1 MKKRIMSLVLAVM
14 MILTVLP
21 AASVYADADETDTPK
36 LYFCYAQNS
45 GDGWTLREDMQPE
58 LNCIPGYDH
67 IGGFYYGSE
76 DSAKLV
82 NVKDLGFPDY
92 LTVGGDDRLELPDN
106 CVRIH
111 VSGFAPAN
119 GKNVITYTQ
128 GDITATFPVNT
139 MLPELGF
146 YTEPAASEA
155 AYIYEDH
162 PFTVTADDRTVYLC
176 VRDSG
181 MEIIEITQWYNAEA
195 ALFTVTSG
203 TDASYLTFTLKGGA
217 NVPSGNIGV
226 EVKFSMSHNDETR
239 TNTNSAW
246 LSLKSGVPSLMARD
260 LIWSETGWTLD
271 ENGEFR
277 TSISFSSGDFYP
289 TAFFYGTE
297 AENTRVDLSD
307 LSFTGVIRG
316 SEEDGAVRLEA
327 TAYEGNGAVTYTK
340 DGVSASLPVTVT
352 PPHFGIY
359 SSSTASAET
368 YLNGEVSVGGESD
381 VFYIVAAEEYF
392 KGFEVTEIWFD
403 GPSGI
408 VDAVA
413 NFGITYSED
422 GSYAT
427 LTPNADNLPPAG
439 SYRVELRGN
448 GGNNFNYTFE
458 FDLVR
463 TDLAELTTPS
473 DLTWN
478 TEYRYNY
485 VFDDDGENYT
495 ITEEAQTRM
504 GVMSF
509 ATDKTT
515 QNRFAIELYSAE
527 DGYTTPVRNPD
538 WTFGDQLKVTHFSV
552 TSFIYGDLPDGTY
565 KFRVRALGDG
575 TEYRDSEWSE
585 LSEAWTY
592 TSPDQSL
599 QAPDAKDFD
608 WVKDAG
614 QYAASWKGTGED
626 GVGYYQIEWYIE
638 DGQEEMRSGGDN
650 FDIRVEDSAD
660 GVFTERLPDYLLE
673 ENGNNNIFF
682 RVRAIPSDITAYCA
696 SEYSDYS
703 EAFDVNKVTVSVND
717 KLDEI
722 DKNAEPSA
730 IIEQVQ
736 NSFENDTEDL
746 RTAMAA
752 DLDGTGGPS
761 SGTLDRVAELESA
774 VSDAVGSNVE
784 VAADAPQK
792 IKDIENGITMIGA
805 KLNVDTA
812 SEETPSVKL
821 VISEADEGS
830 IIDTQKHNAIQFS
843 MKLSGAVDRD
853 NDGANGQQLIVPI
866 VIDMPIPAGINPGF
880 LVILHKLSDGTIEQ
894 IRPYIYEDNDCCYAR
909 FIVSSFSDFA
919 LVEYSFGF
927 ETDALTKY
935 TDSEPFTLAAS
946 GNAEGSTVRYESSD
960 PEVASVDENGL
971 VTVHK
976 AGTTTITATATA
988 VGVFP
993 EVSASCVLTV
1003 KTAQS
1008 GSSGTQPD
1016 TKPDT
1021 KPDDDDKF
1029 SFSDVLSD
1037 AFYADAVAWAVENGI
1052 TKGTGDG
1059 TTFSPDDLCTRAQMA
1074 VFLWR
1079 AAGEPEP
1086 KSAGSFSDVAE
1097 DTYYA
1102 KAVAWAVENGITKG
1116 TGDGTTFSPD
1126 DFCTRA
1132 QMVTFLSRLADG
1144 KTSGSSVTFTD
1155 VMSGAYYADA
1165 VIWAVENGITKGT
1178 GDGTTFSPD
1187 DLCTRAQMV
1196 TFLYRYFAM

>member
-1 MKKRIMSLVLAVM
+1 MKKRIISFALAVM

-36 LYFCYAQNS
+36 LCFCYAENN
-45 GDGWTLREDMQPE
+45 GDDWTLREDMQSE
-58 LNCIPGYDH
+58 LNCTPGYDH
-67 IGGFYYGSE
+67 IGCFYYVDGSSQE
-76 DSAKLV
+76 TVSADKLI
-82 NVKDLGFPDY
+82 FPDY
-92 LTVGGDDRLELPDN
+92 VTVKEDNRLGLPEGFV
-106 CVRIH
+106 CIH
-111 VSGFAPAN
+111 VSDFAPDN
-119 GKNVITYTQ
+119 GGNVITYNRED
-128 GDITATFPVNT
+128 GTATFPVNT

-146 YTEPAASEA
+146 YTEPTASKE
-155 AYIYEDH
+155 AYIYEDK

-176 VRDSG
+176 ARDPEI
-181 MEIIEITQWYNAEA
+181 EIIELSGWYNAEQDLFEVTRSDGA
-195 ALFTVTSG
+195 A
-203 TDASYLTFTLKGGA
+203 YLQFTLKDDA
-217 NVPSGNIGV
+217 SVPSGNIGV
-226 EVKFSMSHNDETR
+226 EVKFSMSHNDQTL
-239 TNTNSAW
+239 TNNAW
-246 LSLKSGVPSLMARD
+246 LSLKNGVPSLMARNLYWD
-260 LIWSETGWTLD
+260 QEKGWTPE
-271 ENGEFR
+271 ENGR
-277 TSISFSSGDFYP
+277 AQTSITLASGAVYF
-289 TAFFYGTE
+289 TAFYYGTE
-297 AENTRVDLSD
+297 DSNEPVNFSD

-327 TAYEGNGAVTYTK
+327 TAYEGTGAVTYTTG
-340 DGVSASLPVTVT
+340 GVSASLPVTVT

-359 SSSTASAET
+359 SSSTASAAA
-368 YLNGEVSVGGESD
+368 YLNGVVEVGGEKD
-381 VFYIVAAEEYF
+381 MFYIVAAEEYF
-392 KGFEVTEIWFD
+392 KGFEVTEISFN

-422 GSYAT
+422 GSYAA

-439 SYRVELRGN
+439 SYRVSLSGN

-463 TDLAELTTPS
+463 TDLAKLTTPS
-473 DLTWN
+473 DLSWN
-478 TEYRYNY
+478 TEYTYS
-485 VFDDDGENYT
+485 FDYDENGENYR
-495 ITEEAQTRM
+495 ITEESQTRM
-504 GVMSF
+504 GVMSY
-509 ATDKTT
+509 ATDETT
-515 QNRFAIELYSAE
+515 QNHFGIELYSAA
-527 DGYTTPVRNPD
+527 DNYTTPILNPI
-538 WTFGDQLKVTHFSV
+538 WNFGDQLRVTHFSV
-552 TSFIYGDLPDGTY
+552 TSFIYADLPGGTY

-575 TEYRDSEWSE
+575 TQYSDSDWSE

-592 TSPDQSL
+592 TRPSQYL
-599 QAPDAKDFD
+599 QAPNADEFD
-608 WVKDAG
+608 WVKQSG
-614 QYAASWKGTGED
+614 QYAASWKGTGEEAA
-626 GVGYYQIEWYIE
+626 GYYQIEWYIE

-650 FDIRVEDSAD
+650 FDIRVEGFAD

-682 RVRAIPSDITAYCA
+682 RVRAIPSDITVYCA
-696 SEYSDYS
+696 SAYSDYS
-703 EAFDVNKVTVSVND
+703 EAFDVSKVTVSVND

-722 DKNAEPSA
+722 DKNAEPEA
-730 IIEQVQ
+730 IIDEVQ
-736 NSFENDTEDL
+736 SSFENDTGDL

-761 SGTLDRVAELESA
+761 SGTLGRIAELESA
-774 VSDAVGSNVE
+774 VSDAVESDVM
-784 VAADAPQK
+784 VADDAPQK
-792 IKDIENGITMIGA
+792 IKDIQNGITMIGA

-812 SEETPSVKL
+812 SEETSSVTL
-821 VISEADEGS
+821 VIGEADEGS

-866 VIDMPIPAGINPGF
+866 VIDMPIPDGINPGF

-894 IRPYIYEDNDCCYAR
+894 IRPYIYEYNNCCYAR

-935 TDSEPFTLAAS
+935 TDSEPFTLAVS

-960 PEVASVDENGL
+960 PEVASVDPESGL

-976 AGTTTITATATA
+976 AGTTTITATASSTDI
-988 VGVFP
+988 FP
-993 EVSASCVLTV
+993 EVSASCELAV

-1008 GSSGTQPD
+1008 GTPD
-1016 TKPDT
+1016 TGHGTKPDTRPDT
-1021 KPDDDDKF
+1021 KPDDEDKP
-1029 SFSDVLSD
+1029 SFSDVLSG
-1037 AFYADAVAWAVENGI
+1037 AFYADAVKWAVENGI

-1059 TTFSPDDLCTRAQMA
+1059 TTFSPDDFCTRAQMA

-1086 KSAGSFSDVAE
+1086 KSIGSFSGVAE

-1126 DFCTRA
+1126 
-1132 QMVTFLSRLADG
+1132 G
-1144 KTSGSSVTFTD
+1144 
-1155 VMSGAYYADA
+1155 
-1165 VIWAVENGITKGT
+1165 
-1178 GDGTTFSPD
+1178 
-1187 DLCTRAQMV
+1187 LCTRAQMV
-1196 TFLYRYFAM
+1196 TFLYRYFVK